1 VIAAGLQS
9 LAHPVAELHLL
20 AGNPRRGDVDAVA
33 RSLER
38 FGQRKP
44 IVARRDGTVVA
55 GNHTLQAVQRLGWPE
70 IAVVWVDDDD
80 ATAKAFALADNRTAE
95 LGSYDDEALAAMVA
109 EVGAVDM
116 ELVGAAGYSD
126 ADLAALLGKVNPV
139 AGIDAPAALT
149 EPDAVP
155 ELPTDAQSKL
165 GDLWLLGPH
174 RVMCGDTTDPIAVRR
189 LIGADVASLIHAD
202 PPYGMGKEADGVL
215 NDNLY
220 GSKLDQFQMRWWNAW
235 LPFLTDNG
243 SAYIWGNAPDLW
255 RLWWVGGL
263 SNDADLLVRNEIVW
277 DKGNGIGMRS
287 AGEHSYPT
295 ATERAL
301 FVMRGQQ
308 FLDSGSVED
317 YWDGHEPFR
326 VWLVAERDKMG
337 WTTGDVNRI
346 TGTNGMAGHWFGKSQ
361 FFIITRKHYDT
372 LRDAAAGKAFRPT
385 FDQVF
390 RELFPTLQAEAKAHR
405 QRRQADME
413 AVRSYFD
420 NTHDAMT
427 DVWQFPRVSGEERY
441 GHATPKPVA
450 MVERAMLTSTRGG
463 DVVTV
468 PFGGTGPEL
477 IAAHRIGRRCLVMEL
492 EPVYVDVICRRYQE
506 HTGTKPER
514 VLEDGT
520 TEPHDFTGS

>member
-20 AGNPRRGDVDAVA
+20 PGNPRRGDVDAVA

-116 ELVGAAGYSD
+116 ELLGAAGYSD
-126 ADLAALLGKVNPV
+126 ADLAALLGKVNPG
-139 AGIDAPAALT
+139 AGIDAPPALT

-277 DKGNGIGMRS
+277 DKGSGIGMRS
-287 AGEHSYPT
+287 ALEHSYPT
-295 ATERAL
+295 ATERCL
-301 FVMRGQQ
+301 FLMRGQQ
-308 FLDSGSVED
+308 FLGNQNKDD
-317 YWDGHEPFR
+317 YWQGYEPLR
-326 VWLVAERDKMG
+326 AWLCGERDKVG
-337 WTTGDVNRI
+337 WANRDI
-346 TGTNGMAGHWFGKSQ
+346 NELTATQMVGHWFTQSQ
-361 FFIITRKHYDT
+361 FVPIPRRHYQT
-372 LRDAAAGKAFRPT
+372 LQNAAAGRAFT
-385 FDQVF
+385 KNYD
-390 RELFPTLQAEAKAHR
+390 ELFAEMFPEVMSGGNAHR
-405 QRRQADME
+405 RDLSAKLRED
-413 AVRSYFD
+413 RSYFD
-420 NTHDAMT
+420 NAHDAMT
-427 DVWQFPRVSGEERY
+427 DVWQFPRVFGEERY

-463 DVVTV
+463 DVVAV

-492 EPVYVDVICRRYQE
+492 EPAYVDVICRRYQE